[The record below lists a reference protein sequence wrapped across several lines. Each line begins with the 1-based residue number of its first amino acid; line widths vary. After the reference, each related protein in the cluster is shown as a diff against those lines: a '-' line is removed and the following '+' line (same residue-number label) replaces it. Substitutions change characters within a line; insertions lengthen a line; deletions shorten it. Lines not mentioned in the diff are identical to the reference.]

1 MRFPTDLPIKIVLL
15 GAGGTGGHI
24 APHLYRLLYA
34 LDRPSRL
41 IICDGDI
48 VEEKNLI
55 RQNFS
60 PADLGENKAR
70 VLAERYAAVFGLEAE
85 YVSVFVESLP
95 QLLELI
101 TPKQWVTPGRTWER
115 NPELV
120 ILIGAVDNNRSR
132 QLCHQAFYACR
143 DLIYIDSGNSEFT
156 GQVVCGVRRNGHT
169 LSKPIGGVHPE
180 LLKAA
185 DLFPSE
191 RSCAEA
197 ALADPQSMAANLTAA
212 TAVLDILY
220 NILTHGENYVR
231 QTDFSTKSVKLQS
244 VLDKRRAPPVRSRK
258 RAA

>member
-1 MRFPTDLPIKIVLL
+1 MRRRSREAINKRVETISAKQSARIRALESEIAACRRRIRALQSYPTIVNT
-15 GAGGTGGHI
+15 A
-24 APHLYRLLYA
+24 
-34 LDRPSRL
+34 
-41 IICDGDI
+41 I
-48 VEEKNLI
+48 V
-55 RQNFS
+55 
-60 PADLGENKAR
+60 
-70 VLAERYAAVFGLEAE
+70 VLNQYLSQGVQW
-85 YVSVFVESLP
+85 SVLQE
-95 QLLELI
+95 Q
-101 TPKQWVTPGRTWER
+101 
-115 NPELV
+115 V

-244 VLDKRRAPPVRSRK
+244 VLDKRRVPPVRSRK

>member
-60 PADLGENKAR
+60 PADLGENKAQ

-85 YVSVFVESLP
+85 YVSGFVESLP

-143 DLIYIDSGNSEFT
+143 DLVYIW
-156 GQVVCGVRRNGHT
+156 
-169 LSKPIGGVHPE
+169 
-180 LLKAA
+180 
-185 DLFPSE
+185 
-191 RSCAEA
+191 
-197 ALADPQSMAANLTAA
+197 M
-212 TAVLDILY
+212 
-220 NILTHGENYVR
+220 
-231 QTDFSTKSVKLQS
+231 
-244 VLDKRRAPPVRSRK
+244 
-258 RAA
+258 